1 MSKNI
6 LRASL
11 AFCLL
16 LTIFLTTDLTADAQ
30 TRRRTAARSTAARTY
45 YPVANNTLVEASLN
59 TNLSTKTLRGGER
72 FTATVTSP
80 SELRGATVYGY
91 VSNTKRSGRVRG
103 RGEATLNFSQIR
115 LRNGRTYRF
124 SGLVESVRTPDGDD
138 ARVNNEGGV
147 EDDDNQTER
156 TVKRTGIGA
165 GVGAIIGGLA
175 GGGKGAAIGA
185 TVGGGAG
192 AGSVLVQGRQDL
204 KLAPGTRIIIRAS
217 APR

>member
-1 MSKNI
+1 MSKTFV
-6 LRASL
+6 RASL
-11 AFCLL
+11 ALSLL
-16 LTIFLTTDLTADAQ
+16 LTIFLTVGLTADAQ
-30 TRRRTAARSTAARTY
+30 TRRRTAARSSAAT

-59 TNLSTKTLRGGER
+59 TNLSTRTLRGGER

-91 VSNTKRSGRVRG
+91 ISNTKRSGRVRG

-204 KLAPGTRIIIRAS
+204 KLAPGTRIIIRAT